1 MTQSCITF
9 TRVGLKATS
18 VKRPDVKQV
27 NKEDVKEIRKKLT
40 EYGLTVTSAAKGTV
54 LRMHEEFETY
64 LSTGKIPDH
73 YVNS

>member
-1 MTQSCITF
+1 M
-9 TRVGLKATS
+9 
-18 VKRPDVKQV
+18 KQV